1 MIRDVT
7 SGERPRS
14 SSAGRRSVFFCVLVL
29 ACALTGCTP
38 LVVGGAV
45 VGTAAKVA
53 VGAAKVPVKA
63 TGAAIDAV
71 TDDDED
77 SGRADED
84 AD

>member
-7 SGERPRS
+7 SGERLRS
-14 SSAGRRSVFFCVLVL
+14 SSAGRRSVFVCVLVL

-45 VGTAAKVA
+45 VGTAAKV
-53 VGAAKVPVKA
+53 PVKA

-71 TDDDED
+71 TDDDQD